1 MLRLAVAALL
11 VCGAI
16 LGAIQG
22 VAEPALAWQQGINP
36 INSGWRTHS
45 GDQTSWAA
53 PGFDDSTWQS
63 TELDASLP
71 ASPGAYD
78 EHWYRLRL
86 DLPAGH
92 PPLALVVNAV
102 SGTFEVYFN
111 GRVQPG
117 ARLSSAWGV
126 GWLPASSVFPLEDS
140 SLGSGSAIV
149 IALHTRVS
157 KSSLFH
163 YRPSHLEVLF
173 GTQEMANQVSEIAR
187 IKAFN
192 ARIIQWGI
200 ALLLMFAGLAL
211 ILLSRLQPDHRE
223 YLWMGLNL
231 LFLTSAAFSL
241 SPATFVFLTLPAIY
255 LSPIT
260 QIEFVFSFAG
270 RRVTPVWRAYQ
281 GLLLLALATLPLL
294 LWIGAINF
302 FPYQA
307 LEAALLVPATF
318 VLPVLLFV
326 WYRQGNREAGWLI
339 VPTLLPL
346 LSVCV
351 VDLGLIGMWVGS
363 RPLASVLNRVPLG
376 PLSFRVDD
384 PPNLIY
390 LFAICIVVFL
400 RFNRVSHQQ
409 TRDSAELDAAREL
422 QQRLVPL
429 KLPAVTG
436 YRMEAAYLPA
446 QEVGG
451 DFYQVL
457 EQRDGSTLVLVGDVS
472 GKGLKAAMTGALA
485 IGAARTLASEQL
497 RPGLLLT
504 RLNREMTGSQ
514 NGGFITCLCAHVSSD
529 GAVVVAN
536 AGHLAPYRNGEEIE
550 VESGLPLGLVRE
562 VDYAEIALQLTPGD
576 SLIFIS
582 DGVVEARNRAG
593 ELFGFDRTRSISRQS
608 APSIAAAAQQ
618 FGQEDDITVLSLTV
632 APA

>member
-1 MLRLAVAALL
+1 M
-11 VCGAI
+11 
-16 LGAIQG
+16 
-22 VAEPALAWQQGINP
+22 EGI
-36 INSGWRTHS
+36 T
-45 GDQTSWAA
+45 
-53 PGFDDSTWQS
+53 
-63 TELDASLP
+63 
-71 ASPGAYD
+71 
-78 EHWYRLRL
+78 
-86 DLPAGH
+86 
-92 PPLALVVNAV
+92 
-102 SGTFEVYFN
+102 
-111 GRVQPG
+111 
-117 ARLSSAWGV
+117 
-126 GWLPASSVFPLEDS
+126 
-140 SLGSGSAIV
+140 
-149 IALHTRVS
+149 
-157 KSSLFH
+157 
-163 YRPSHLEVLF
+163 
-173 GTQEMANQVSEIAR
+173 R

-270 RRVTPVWRAYQ
+270 SRVTPVWRVYQ
-281 GLLLLALATLPLL
+281 GLLLLAIATLPLL
-294 LWIGAINF
+294 LWVGAINF
-302 FPYQA
+302 FPYQGV
-307 LEAALLVPATF
+307 EAALLVPATF

-400 RFNRVSHQQ
+400 RFNSVSHQQ
-409 TRDSAELDAAREL
+409 ARNAAELDAAREI

-429 KLPAVTG
+429 RLPAVPG
-436 YRMEAAYLPA
+436 YRMQAAYLPA

-472 GKGLKAAMTGALA
+472 GKGLKAAMTGVLA
-485 IGAARTLASEQL
+485 IGAARTLASEEL
-497 RPGLLLT
+497 SPGMLLK
-504 RLNREMTGSQ
+504 RLNEEMTGSQ
-514 NGGFITCLCAHVSSD
+514 DGGFITCLCAHITRD
-529 GAVVVAN
+529 GSATFAN
-536 AGHLAPYRNGEEIE
+536 AGHLAPYRNGVEIAL
-550 VESGLPLGLVRE
+550 VSGLPLG
-562 VDYAEIALQLTPGD
+562 IATAIEYPETKVKIEPGE
-576 SLIFIS
+576 SLMLLS
-582 DGVVEARNRAG
+582 DGVVEARNAAG
-593 ELFGFDRTRSISRQS
+593 ELFGFERTRAISAQS
-608 APSIAAAAQQ
+608 AEAIALAAQD

-632 APA
+632 VPA